1 MVDAAVLLGVDRDKA
16 KTELKLALEFEIKL
30 ANISTPREE
39 RRDGSKL
46 YNPTTLGNMK
56 TGPGLPESWTTYV
69 QDLFDLPNVNFK
81 IEATEKVIIM
91 DVNYYANLTKVL
103 GSADNKVIAN
113 YLGWRVVETSLQ
125 ILNDKARSIEEDVY
139 KAMHGTVQAPA
150 IWKMCVHKTKKL
162 FKHAVS
168 SMYVMVYFKP
178 EAKNEINIMI
188 NYIRDAFNDILDDIE
203 WLDEDT
209 KESARLKLNFMDQ
222 VVGYSDEILEQDK
235 IDGVYEDIEVTKD
248 EYFGNTIRL
257 VDFLSLNAQTT
268 NKLLPAIN
276 ALTAQGTGGRAKT
289 LFLSYPAPMW

>member
-56 TGPGLPESWTTYV
+56 
-69 QDLFDLPNVNFK
+69 
-81 IEATEKVIIM
+81 TEKVIIM